1 MKSAAENFFLDCDAM
16 ILCGG
21 LGTRLRPVIGDAQK
35 VLAPVLDTPFL
46 GILTNNLIT
55 VGFRHFIF
63 CTGYQK
69 DAVRSFIEERFF
81 GLPDISYEFSEEDEP
96 LGTGGA
102 VKKAFSLVRGVRAL
116 VANGDTFIRLDFP
129 AFFERHKETGAVL
142 TIALARSER
151 EDGGTVSLDS
161 EARLVAFKEKQSPS
175 PSSYINAGVY
185 IMGKGIERFFPDAEK
200 FSLEEDV
207 FPLAARARVSGGFV
221 TNGAL
226 LDIGT
231 PERYKSAGDFFSEER
246 TV

>member
-1 MKSAAENFFLDCDAM
+1 MEGAMENSFSDCDAM

-21 LGTRLRPVIGDAQK
+21 LGTRLRPVIGGAQK

-46 GILTNNLIT
+46 GILADNLIT
-55 VGFRHFIF
+55 AGFRHFIF

-69 DAVRSFIEERFF
+69 DAVRSFIQERFS

-116 VANGDTFIRLDFP
+116 VANGDTFVRLDFP
-129 AFFERHKETGAVL
+129 AFFERHTVTGAVL
-142 TIALARSER
+142 TIALAQSER

-161 EARLVAFKEKQSPS
+161 EARLVAFREKQSPL

-185 IMGKGIERFFPDAEK
+185 IMEKGIERFFPDAEK

-207 FPLAARARVSGGFV
+207 FPLAARAGVSGGVV
-221 TNGAL
+221 TNGAM

-231 PERYKSAGDFFSEER
+231 PERYQSAGDFFSGDA
-246 TV
+246 V

>member
-1 MKSAAENFFLDCDAM
+1 MENLFSDCDAI

-21 LGTRLRPVIGDAQK
+21 LGTRLRPVIGENQK
-35 VLAPVLDTPFL
+35 VLAPVSDTPFL
-46 GILTNNLIT
+46 GILADSLIAT
-55 VGFRHFIF
+55 GFRRFIF

-69 DAVRSFIEERFF
+69 DAVRSFIKRRFS
-81 GLPDISYEFSEEDEP
+81 GRRDISYEFSEENEP

-102 VKKAFSLVRGVRAL
+102 VKKAFSRLRGERAL
-116 VANGDTFIRLDFP
+116 VANGDTFVRLDFP
-129 AFFERHKETGAVL
+129 AFFERHRATRAVL

-151 EDGGTVSLDS
+151 EDGGTVLLGAD
-161 EARLVAFKEKQSPS
+161 ARLSAFNEKQGQS

-185 IMGKGIERFFPDAEK
+185 IMEKGVERFFPDAEK

-207 FPLAARARVSGGFV
+207 FPSAVRARACGGFV
-221 TNGAL
+221 ADGAL

-231 PERYKSAGDFFSEER
+231 PERYRSAGDFFSEER